1 MHTFLTL
8 LITDTLDDPYA
19 FPCSRHPYIISSP
32 PPWSLALPHW
42 RFSPTAPG
50 AVLTTLDLCPLNID
64 LHLRSPDQIRF
75 ARVLVSTTA
84 TYHLQLKTFL
94 RLYQIFGNLN
104 QDLCPGAAESEN
116 KTGAEPLPHLETLPR
131 IGFGLRSNILWLI
144 LTPAFGQRSNSSR
157 LFPDSEVWGAALPES
172 NLGCDLW
179 SISRTFQHRG

>member
-64 LHLRSPDQIRF
+64 LHLRSPDQIKF
-75 ARVLVSTTA
+75 ARVLVSTEDLLTA
-84 TYHLQLKTFL
+84 VPNIWEFESRPLSRSSRVWEQNRGWALTALGDIATNRVWTAIEYSLVDLDSSFRSKVKFFTALSRLWGL
-94 RLYQIFGNLN
+94 RG
-104 QDLCPGAAESEN
+104 C
-116 KTGAEPLPHLETLPR
+116 TPR
-131 IGFGLRSNILWLI
+131 IKSRMWLVI
-144 LTPAFGQRSNSSR
+144 HIE
-157 LFPDSEVWGAALPES
+157 D
-172 NLGCDLW
+172 
-179 SISRTFQHRG
+179 IST